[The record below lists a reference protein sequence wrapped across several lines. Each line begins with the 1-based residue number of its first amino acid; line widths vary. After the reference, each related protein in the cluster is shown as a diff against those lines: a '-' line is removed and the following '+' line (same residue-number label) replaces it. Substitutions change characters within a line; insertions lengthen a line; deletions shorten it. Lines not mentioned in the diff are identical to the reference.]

1 MHHPGEPAVDDIGT
15 LLRAWARLTG
25 RPPAITDGAV
35 ATFRHH
41 WIYSSDRAV
50 RELGYRITPLREG
63 LGRTI
68 DALRPRM
75 ASRAGAA
82 GQER

>member
-1 MHHPGEPAVDDIGT
+1 MAAGR

-63 LGRTI
+63 LERTI
-68 DALRPRM
+68 EALRPRM